1 MRQTPLPIDWLLLA
15 LLVVVWGS
23 SFALSKH
30 ALEFLDAGWIMALRL
45 GVAAAVLVPF
55 AYVSGQT
62 MKGSSASWMKFTWLG
77 FIGNAFP
84 FFLITWGMHFVTSGV
99 AGLLMGAIP
108 LFVVVLAHFTLP
120 GERLTLPKA
129 VGFVLGFCGIVVLIG
144 PEAIFTFSMSG
155 DELIGELAV
164 ILGCLCYAIHGISAK
179 RLGVE
184 HPAKQSAAVCLTGA
198 AMGLAYAALA
208 NPGGLQGVPVSAYGA
223 VAGLGLLPTA
233 FATLLVYRL
242 MARTG
247 PSFVSLSN
255 YLVPVFALGLG
266 ALVLG
271 ETLDWNVLAS
281 LLLIL
286 TGIAISGMAPAREKE
301 AQT

>member
-1 MRQTPLPIDWLLLA
+1 
-15 LLVVVWGS
+15 
-23 SFALSKH
+23 
-30 ALEFLDAGWIMALRL
+30 
-45 GVAAAVLVPF
+45 
-55 AYVSGQT
+55 

-108 LFVVVLAHFTLP
+108 LFVVVLAHFSLP
-120 GERLTLPKA
+120 GERLTVPKA

-155 DELIGELAV
+155 DELMGELAV
-164 ILGCLCYAIHGISAK
+164 LLGCLCYAIHGVSAK

-198 AMGLAYAALA
+198 LMGLAFAGAGQSGW
-208 NPGGLQGVPVSAYGA
+208 PSA
-223 VAGLGLLPTA
+223 VCQSRPLRRWPGLGLLPTA

-247 PSFVSLSN
+247 PSFVSLSE
-255 YLVPVFALGLG
+255 LSGARLCAGPRRACAGRAAGLEYRRCPWRSFWPG
-266 ALVLG
+266 SPSAGSRPHG
-271 ETLDWNVLAS
+271 EGSHDMKR
-281 LLLIL
+281 L
-286 TGIAISGMAPAREKE
+286 TRSQPPCSSPSRHLPLRSARSARSRQRSAHQWKG
-301 AQT
+301 